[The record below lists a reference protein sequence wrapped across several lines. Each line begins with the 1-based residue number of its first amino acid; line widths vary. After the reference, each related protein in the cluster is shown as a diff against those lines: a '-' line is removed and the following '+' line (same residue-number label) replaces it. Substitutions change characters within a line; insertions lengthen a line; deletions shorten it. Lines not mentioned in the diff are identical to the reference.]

1 MTLPAI
7 RTRSANALPATR
19 IVTANALPATRIVSA
34 NTLPAVRIVSLVPSV
49 TETLAAWGV
58 DPIACTRFCERPD
71 LEHVGGTKNPDIE
84 AITELRPDLVV
95 VDREENRSE
104 DYDALV
110 ANGTDVQ
117 ALHVASLD
125 DVEPELGQL
134 AARIG
139 VEWSTEPLPEQC
151 KPLEHPSG
159 RNVRVFVPI
168 WRRPYMTIGARTYG
182 ASLLAWCG
190 VDVAF
195 ADRGRYPTIDAGDL
209 SAGHFDIVL
218 APTEPYPCHLRH
230 LDELAKI
237 APTHVIDGQDLFWWG
252 TRTPGAVVRVAE
264 TVRRALRQQGPPQ
277 TARSSVTV
285 Q

>member
-19 IVTANALPATRIVSA
+19 IVTA

-49 TETLAAWGV
+49 TETLAAWGA

-104 DYDALV
+104 DYEALV
-110 ANGTDVQ
+110 ANGIDVQ

-125 DVEPELGQL
+125 DVEPELGRL

-139 VEWSTEPLPEQC
+139 VQWSAEPLPQ
-151 KPLEHPSG
+151 PYASLEHPSG

-195 ADRGRYPTIDAGDL
+195 ADRGTYPTIDAGDL
-209 SAGHFDIVL
+209 SADHFDIVL
-218 APTEPYPCHLRH
+218 APTEPYPWHLRH
-230 LDELAKI
+230 IDELAKI
-237 APTHVIDGQDLFWWG
+237 APTQVIDGQDLFWWG

-264 TVRRALRQQGPPQ
+264 TVKRALRQQGPPQ
-277 TARSSVTV
+277 TAPSSVTV

>member
-1 MTLPAI
+1 MRI
-7 RTRSANALPATR
+7 GSANTR
-19 IVTANALPATRIVSA
+19 PSVRIGSA
-34 NTLPAVRIVSLVPSV
+34 NTLPTVRIVSLVPSV
-49 TETLAAWGV
+49 TETLAAWGA

-84 AITELRPDLVV
+84 AIAELRPDLVV
-95 VDREENRSE
+95 ADREENRSA

-110 ANGTDVQ
+110 ANGIEVE

-125 DVEPELGQL
+125 DVEPELGRL

-139 VEWSTEPLPEQC
+139 IEWTPEPLPEQC
-151 KPLEHPSG
+151 AALEHPSG
-159 RNVRVFVPI
+159 HSVRVFVPI

-190 VDVAF
+190 VEVAF
-195 ADRGRYPTIDAGDL
+195 SERGTYPTLDAKDL
-209 SAGHFDIVL
+209 SAEHFDIVL
-218 APTEPYPCHLRH
+218 APTEPYPWHLRH

-252 TRTPGAVVRVAE
+252 TRTPGAVTRVAKA
-264 TVRRALRQQGPPQ
+264 VKRALRRQDLRQ
-277 TARSSVTV
+277 TAPSSVTGE
-285 Q
+285 